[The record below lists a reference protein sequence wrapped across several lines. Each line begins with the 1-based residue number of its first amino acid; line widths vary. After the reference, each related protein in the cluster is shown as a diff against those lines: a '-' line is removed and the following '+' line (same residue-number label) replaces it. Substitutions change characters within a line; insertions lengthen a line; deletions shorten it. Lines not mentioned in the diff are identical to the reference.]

1 MLQKFCDP
9 PNYALSKNNWQKLFK
24 VCNLSAIGGSQE
36 LKTLVIPTKG
46 QF

>member
-9 PNYALSKNNWQKLFK
+9 ANYALSKKNWQKLFK
-24 VCNLSAIGGSQE
+24 VCNFGGSE
-36 LKTLVIPTKG
+36 DLKTLVIPTKG